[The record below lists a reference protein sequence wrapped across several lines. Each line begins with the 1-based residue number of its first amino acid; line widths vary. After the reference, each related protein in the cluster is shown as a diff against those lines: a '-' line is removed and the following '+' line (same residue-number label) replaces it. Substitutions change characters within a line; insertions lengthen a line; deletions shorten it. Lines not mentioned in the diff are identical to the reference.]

1 MINRPFCDS
10 YGNPPTERHSMNDQG
25 QSEAELD
32 IVEGRVSKMEGKP
45 TKGPQL
51 RHRRA
56 SGRFIK
62 ISERGELVSNS

>member
-1 MINRPFCDS
+1 
-10 YGNPPTERHSMNDQG
+10 MNDQG

-32 IVEGRVSKMEGKP
+32 IVEGRVSKMQDKP

-62 ISERGELVSNS
+62 ISERGDLVSNS